1 MIRTPNAT
9 TRVFS
14 LLGDPVAHSLSPTFQ
29 NAALTAADLNGIY
42 VALRCSP
49 AEVPG
54 LILGLARAGGGGNV
68 TVPHKEIAARTV
80 ERPLEAVIHT
90 GACNTFWE
98 EGGVV
103 HGDNT
108 DIEGFERGVEQ
119 ILGQSVSGGRVLLIG
134 AGGAARSAAWALT
147 RQGAAQVVVLNRTVS
162 TARDLADRFTS
173 PKTKFVVES
182 DVSSLIGERF
192 DLAVNAT
199 SLGLDDSDPLP
210 LDFNCGVTISAAFD
224 LVYSR
229 TGTQWV
235 QAARKFGIPAAD
247 GLEMLL
253 QQGAAAFSRWWDV
266 PVPLEAM
273 RAALPLR

>member
-9 TRVFS
+9 TRVFA